1 MQLPN
6 VAVICGL
13 EDTGQAG
20 DSHPCPSVLER
31 LTGTPAQESTPGQ
44 EVIVGGW
51 KEQGMSQ
58 GGGGEGVPGGAEHPL
73 GFCPCVLLQAQGDP
87 HCIWRQNQRGILV
100 ELNEHQL

>member
-1 MQLPN
+1 
-6 VAVICGL
+6 
-13 EDTGQAG
+13 
-20 DSHPCPSVLER
+20 
-31 LTGTPAQESTPGQ
+31 
-44 EVIVGGW
+44 
-51 KEQGMSQ
+51 MSQ